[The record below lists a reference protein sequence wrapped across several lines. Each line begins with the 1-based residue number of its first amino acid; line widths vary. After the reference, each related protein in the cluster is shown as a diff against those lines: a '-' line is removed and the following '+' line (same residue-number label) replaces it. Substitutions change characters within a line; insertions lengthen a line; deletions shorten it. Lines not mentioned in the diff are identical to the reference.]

1 MSVLGVDLRASNK
14 KPSPVAVLD
23 PDFQLTQ
30 LVSFYEDIELAA
42 LGEVGYRVWGGGLTR
57 HGVRTT
63 VSPSTEVQRIL
74 EIDLCVLVW
83 M

>member
-1 MSVLGVDLRASNK
+1 MSVLGVDLRASNQ

-42 LGEVGYRVWGGGLTR
+42 LA
-57 HGVRTT
+57 
-63 VSPSTEVQRIL
+63 
-74 EIDLCVLVW
+74 
-83 M
+83 